1 MPGRSVWL
9 RVLGVV
15 ESVLERLVEEPD
27 GSVVAHVRP
36 KRRQRHRCGI
46 CGRRGPRYDQGEGR
60 RRWRG
65 LDVGY
70 TRFFVEAAAPRVT
83 CSQHGVV
90 VAYVPWARHR
100 SRYLSTFEDQ
110 VAWLATQCSQ
120 KACSELM
127 RLDWQTVG
135 KIITRVVDEVSRGHD
150 RLDGLQRIGI
160 DEISWRKGQ
169 RYLTLV
175 VDHASGR
182 LVWAA
187 EGRSKKVVE
196 SFFEQLGPERCA
208 LLTHVSSDGAE
219 WILIPVEEYCPN
231 ATICLDPFHVVQW
244 ATNALD
250 TVRKAIWNELR
261 RSGQKAV
268 ASELKGSRWALV
280 RNPEHL
286 TANQTAKLAAI
297 AKLNAPLY
305 RAYLLKE
312 QLRMVF
318 HVGYDQAVPLLGRWL
333 QWARRCRIGPFVA
346 LARTITYYRAD
357 IEATLLHGVN
367 NGRVESLNTK
377 VRLIARR
384 AFGFRSAQ
392 ALIALSE
399 LTLGGLCP
407 SLPGRHPG

>member
-9 RVLGVV
+9 RILGVAD
-15 ESVLERLVEEPD
+15 SVLESLVEEPD

-36 KRRQRHRCGI
+36 NRRQRHRCGI
-46 CGRRGPRYDQGEGR
+46 CGRRGPVYDQGEGR

-70 TRFFVEAAAPRVT
+70 TRFLVEAAAPRVT
-83 CSQHGVV
+83 CRQHGVV
-90 VAYVPWARHR
+90 VAQVPWARHR
-100 SRYLSTFEDQ
+100 SRYLRMFEDQ

-135 KIITRVVDEVSRGHD
+135 RIITRVVDEASCGQD
-150 RLDGLQRIGI
+150 RLDGLERIGI
-160 DEISWRKGQ
+160 DEISWRTGQ

-175 VDHASGR
+175 IDHVSGR

-187 EGRSKKVVE
+187 EGRSRKVVD
-196 SFFEQLGPERCA
+196 SFFEQLGQQRCA
-208 LLTHVSSDGAE
+208 QISHVSSDGAE
-219 WILIPVEEYCPN
+219 WILAPIEDYCPN

-250 TVRKAIWNELR
+250 NVRRQIWNELR
-261 RSGQKAV
+261 RSGEKAV
-268 ASELKGSRWALV
+268 AAELKGSRWALV

-286 TANQTAKLAAI
+286 TANQAAKLAAI

-318 HVGYDQAVPLLGRWL
+318 HVGYDEAIRSLEHWL
-333 QWARRCRIGPFVA
+333 RWARRCRIGPFVA

-357 IEATLLHGVN
+357 IQATLLHGVN

-384 AFGFRSAQ
+384 AFGFRSAH

-407 SLPGRHPG
+407 PLPGRQRP

>member
-1 MPGRSVWL
+1 VPGRSVWL

-15 ESVLERLVEEPD
+15 DSVLEGLVEEPD
-27 GSVVAHVRP
+27 GSLVAHVRP
-36 KRRQRHRCGI
+36 KRRQRQRCGI
-46 CGRRGPRYDQGEGR
+46 CGRRSPFYDQGEGR

-65 LDVGY
+65 LDVGF
-70 TRFFVEAAAPRVT
+70 TRFFLEAAAPRVT
-83 CSQHGVV
+83 CQVHGVV
-90 VAYVPWARHR
+90 VAQVPWARHR
-100 SRYLSTFEDQ
+100 SRYLRAFEDQ

-120 KACSELM
+120 KACSQLM

-135 KIITRVVDEVSRGHD
+135 RIITRVVDETSRGSD
-150 RLDGLQRIGI
+150 RLDGLERIGI

-175 VDHASGR
+175 IDHASGR

-187 EGRSKKVVE
+187 EGRSRKVVD
-196 SFFEQLGPERCA
+196 SFFELLGPQRCA
-208 LLTHVSSDGAE
+208 QISHVSSDGAE
-219 WILIPVEEYCPN
+219 WILLPVEQHCPN

-250 TVRKAIWNELR
+250 KVRREIWNEVR
-261 RSGQKAV
+261 RSGQKV
-268 ASELKGSRWALV
+268 AAGELKGSRWALL

-286 TANQTAKLAAI
+286 TPTLAAKLAVI

-312 QLRMVF
+312 QLRMIF
-318 HVGYDQAVPLLGRWL
+318 HVGYEQAGLLLQHWL

-367 NGRVESLNTK
+367 NGRTESLNTK
-377 VRLIARR
+377 IRLIARR
-384 AFGFRSAQ
+384 AFGFRSAP

-399 LTLGGLCP
+399 LALGGLCP
-407 SLPGRHPG
+407 SLPGRQSW